1 LGAAAWWVWGRAPD
15 AEPVKLPSVQGSSHD
30 RLKYAEGAAQLSM
43 IQAHAIPAT
52 AVPITEPLSAR
63 MVYDEDV
70 TARIGV
76 SFSGRVVSIK
86 VAPGDAVKAGQ
97 VLAEIDSPD
106 FGAALADLDK
116 ARSDEDRK
124 RLVLER
130 AKALVGGEGV
140 AVKDVELAKADHEQA
155 RSELVRAELRVKNLN
170 PAGLAVTG
178 QRLALVSPMTGV
190 ITERTANP
198 ALEVN
203 PSLPAPLFVVTD
215 PNRLWLM
222 IDLPERLLGK
232 LKLGNTVAVESDAF
246 PGETF
251 HAKVVQLGQVVDPN
265 TRRVPVRARLVNP
278 GAKLLPEMFVR
289 ASVLQNNG
297 NGVQVPNSAIV
308 RRGVYAYVFL
318 QVAPGEF
325 QLREVK
331 LLTQGSESSYVGAGL
346 VGGEQ
351 VVVTGALLL
360 DAELSARA
368 ADKP

>member
-1 LGAAAWWVWGRAPD
+1 MWGRTSD
-15 AEPVKLPSVQGSSHD
+15 AESAKPQIAQSSSHD
-30 RLKYAEGAAQLSM
+30 RLKYPEGAAQLTM

-52 AVPITEPLSAR
+52 GVPITEPLSAR
-63 MVYDEDV
+63 VVYDEDV

-116 ARSDEDRK
+116 ARADEERK
-124 RLVLER
+124 RLVWER
-130 AKALVGGEGV
+130 AKALVSGEGV
-140 AVKDVELAKADHEQA
+140 AAKDVELAKAELDQA
-155 RSELVRAELRVKNLN
+155 RSELVRAELRVNNLN
-170 PAGLAVTG
+170 PSGLAVAG

-190 ITERTANP
+190 ITERNANP

-203 PSLPAPLFVVTD
+203 PSLASPLFVVTD
-215 PNRLWLM
+215 PNRLWLLV
-222 IDLPERLLGK
+222 DLPERLLSK

-246 PGETF
+246 PGESF
-251 HAKVVQLGQVVDPN
+251 QAKVVQLGQVVDPN
-265 TRRVPVRARLVNP
+265 TRRVPVRARLLNP

-289 ASVLQNNG
+289 ASVLQNSG

-308 RRGVYAYVFL
+308 RRGVYSYVFV

-325 QLREVK
+325 RLREVK
-331 LLTQGSESSYVGAGL
+331 LLTQGSESSYVGEGL
-346 VGGEQ
+346 IGGEQ
-351 VVVTGALLL
+351 VVVTGAMLL